1 MRTTRRLTAR
11 STVRKGFT
19 LIELLIV
26 VVIIGILA
34 AVAIPK
40 FATTKDKAFIANMK
54 SDLKNLSAV
63 QESFFSDSNRY
74 ATTTEIK
81 AAPYSFVA
89 SNAGVTTILTSTATG
104 WSAKV
109 ANPAV
114 KSVAACAIYSGP
126 AADSTSAAGVAG
138 VVQDN
143 VPACK

>member
-1 MRTTRRLTAR
+1 MRTTTRRLAPR
-11 STVRKGFT
+11 SARKGFT

-54 SDLKNLSAV
+54 SDLKNLSSV

-74 ATTTEIK
+74 GKDAEIK
-81 AAPYSFVA
+81 AAPYNFVA
-89 SNAGVTTILTSTATG
+89 SNGATPTILTSSATG

-109 ANPAV
+109 VNTAV
-114 KSVAACAIYSGP
+114 KSVAGCAIYSGS
-126 AADSTSAAGVAG
+126 AADSTSAAAVAPT
-138 VVQDN
+138 VQDN